1 MASAYVSVADVR
13 QALGAGQ
20 LIKLSNDAPGA
31 DSPDE
36 AVIDTAIET
45 ASQMVDGYLRARHTL
60 PLNPIPTIVRELTRS
75 LVCYALYARRMASGV
90 PETVKDQ
97 RDHAIKALEHI
108 QSGRITLGDA
118 ATHQAVPE
126 AGAMRVKAPA
136 RQFGEGVLAQWR
148 M

>member
-20 LIKLSNDAPGA
+20 LIKLSNDAPSA
-31 DSPDE
+31 DAPDE
-36 AVIDTAIET
+36 AVIDMAVDA
-45 ASQMVDGYLRARHTL
+45 ASQLVDGYLRARHVL
-60 PLNPIPTIVRELTRS
+60 PLNPVPTVIRDLTLT
-75 LVCYALYARRMASGV
+75 LVCYRLYARRMASGV

-97 RDHAIKALEHI
+97 RDHAIKTLEHI

-126 AGAMRVKAPA
+126 AGAMRVRAPQ
-136 RQFGEGVLAQWR
+136 RQFGEDTLAQWR